1 MHLVLDGRPPRARRR
16 SSTRPA
22 PAVSVLRWRSGPG
35 TGGVHP
41 LFSVNEAGRLGA
53 SALQSPDSPDGDNVL
68 LVGSSRRAEP
78 GPPGIVL
85 SLVNTSPTEAVT
97 LSVKLAG
104 PTPTSVTGTILSAP
118 PMAPVCPGI
127 FPRNLDVLPATSHSE
142 SRPPEPTDTSVL
154 PSGEK
159 ATVRVVPP
167 CNQAVSCCRSPVM
180 SQRSVPPPSK
190 AIKRRSVKR
199 KPEPHKRSRTKRQRS
214 KIRLPRQGSPSPSKR
229 TSG

>member
-118 PMAPVCPGI
+118 PMAPGERGANRGSNGARLGAFCGS
-127 FPRNLDVLPATSHSE
+127 VLKGKVVQVTVPATSVV
-142 SRPPEPTDTSVL
+142 VL
-154 PSGEK
+154 
-159 ATVRVVPP
+159 TV
-167 CNQAVSCCRSPVM
+167 Q
-180 SQRSVPPPSK
+180 
-190 AIKRRSVKR
+190 
-199 KPEPHKRSRTKRQRS
+199 
-214 KIRLPRQGSPSPSKR
+214 
-229 TSG
+229 